1 MAILLK
7 MELNKVI
14 IAPDSYKGTLSA
26 KQAAD
31 IISQEVSAAFPNCS
45 IVKMPIADG
54 GEGSV
59 DTIISA
65 IGGETYSVQA
75 LSPDNRII
83 PAYFGITANGTAVI
97 EMAQSSGLTKQN
109 GLHPMTADT
118 YGFGQLILAALDRG
132 AADFI
137 LCIGGSATTDGG
149 CGMAAAI
156 GVRFLDSMGNSFVP
170 CGGTLAEISKIDVS
184 RIDKRISESRFTVMC
199 DVENPLYGTSGAAH
213 IYGPQK
219 GASTE
224 QVAVLDAGLRH
235 LGDVLSKLF
244 DKDYASVSGA
254 GAAGGLGAGCM
265 AFLGASLMRGSD
277 AILELCGFS
286 GHIAESDLII
296 TGEGKLDDQSF
307 NGKVLSGILRDAGG
321 VHVCSI
327 CGICECDEA
336 MLRRYG
342 ISVYEACDGI
352 PVEECMADPA
362 KYIRIAAQKAMRDIH
377 IA

>member
-1 MAILLK
+1 
-7 MELNKVI
+7 MELKKVI
-14 IAPDSYKGTLSA
+14 IAPDSFKGTLSA

-31 IISQEVSAAFPNCS
+31 IIAQEVTAAFPDCS

-54 GEGSV
+54 GEGSA

-65 IGGETYSVQA
+65 MGGETYCVQV
-75 LSPDNRII
+75 LSPDKRSI

-97 EMAQSSGLTKQN
+97 EMAQSSGITKQN

-118 YGFGQLILAALDRG
+118 YGFGQLILAAIDRG
-132 AADFI
+132 ATDFI

-149 CGMAAAI
+149 CGMAAAL
-156 GVRFLDSMGNSFVP
+156 GVRFMDSTGNTFVP
-170 CGGTLAEISKIDVS
+170 CGGTLADISKIDVS
-184 RIDKRISESRFTVMC
+184 IVDKRISESRFTVMC
-199 DVENPLYGTSGAAH
+199 DVDNPLYGTNGAAY

-219 GASTE
+219 GANAE
-224 QVAVLDAGLRH
+224 QVAVLDAGLRY
-235 LGDVLSKLF
+235 LGDVLCKLF
-244 DKDYASVSGA
+244 DKDYAFVPGA

-265 AFLGASLMRGSD
+265 AFLGADLMRGSD

-286 GHIAESDLII
+286 GHIAESDLVI
-296 TGEGKLDDQSF
+296 TGEGKLDEQSF
-307 NGKVLSGILRDAGG
+307 YGKVLSGILHDAGG
-321 VHVCSI
+321 VHVISI

-336 MLRRYG
+336 LLRRHG

-362 KYIRIAAQKAMRDIH
+362 KYIRIAAQKAIRDIH